1 MPALEPPEPP
11 LTDGVVTLRGL
22 RAADADQVVDA
33 LRDAD
38 IVRWTRVP
46 DGYTHDDFAAFMRFS
61 SEAMRAGHALSLLV
75 VDAADPDRVLG
86 SCGLHEIDG
95 ERADIGY
102 WVARWARGRGVA
114 SRASALMR
122 AHALGTLG
130 LPGVDVLVHP
140 DNAASLRV
148 AEKAGFV
155 RTGELRPSP
164 RRDDHEPQPEL
175 VVFSSA

>member
-11 LTDGVVTLRGL
+11 LTDGVVALRGL
-22 RAADADQVVDA
+22 RESDADQIVDA

-46 DGYTHDDFAAFMRFS
+46 DDYTHDDFATYLRVS
-61 SEAMRAGHALSLLV
+61 RETMRAGSALHLVV

-86 SCGLHEIDG
+86 SCGLHELDR

-114 SRASALMR
+114 SRATALMR
-122 AHALGTLG
+122 EHALRTLG

-140 DNAASLRV
+140 DNAPSLRV
-148 AEKAGFV
+148 AERAGFV

-164 RRDDHEPQPEL
+164 RRDDHEPKPAL
-175 VVFSSA
+175 VVFSST